1 MLSFS
6 FKQIVNSIITGFF
19 CTTLGA
25 NAQSQQ
31 QYLDNVLNQLDQPAN
46 WKNVPISKPALPARS
61 PQAPQAPAG
70 YQRQP
75 FRGSENPQAGLFGN
89 STPAQNPFSKQNLLR
104 TFFGGSPM
112 GGNTGNSSNSSNQ
125 PQHLGDIQGNLQTAR
140 DQCAQAENDA
150 ARANQGR
157 DKDMRLSAASSAQYH
172 ANSALAAAER
182 AEGMAYSGTQ
192 QEKDYAQQAR
202 NAANR
207 AQEAANRARYNAE
220 CGS

>member
-1 MLSFS
+1 MPSFS
-6 FKQIVNSIITGFF
+6 FKQIFTSIIAGFL
-19 CTTLGA
+19 CTSLA
-25 NAQSQQ
+25 AKAQSQQ

-46 WKNVPISKPALPARS
+46 WQNVPISKPTPAARL
-61 PQAPQAPAG
+61 PQAPAG

-75 FRGSENPQAGLFGN
+75 FRGSETPQANPFGN
-89 STPAQNPFSKQNLLR
+89 NAAAQNPFSKQNLLR

-112 GGNTGNSSNSSNQ
+112 GGNMGNSPNSSKQ
-125 PQHLGDIQGNLQTAR
+125 PQHLGDIQSNLQTAR

-150 ARANQGR
+150 ARANEGR